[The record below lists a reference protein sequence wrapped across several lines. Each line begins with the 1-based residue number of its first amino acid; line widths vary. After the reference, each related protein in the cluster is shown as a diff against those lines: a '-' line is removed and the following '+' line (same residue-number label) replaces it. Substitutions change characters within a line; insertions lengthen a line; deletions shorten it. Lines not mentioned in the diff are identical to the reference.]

1 MMIMMKLKF
10 IDSSSDEKRKTKNIV
25 ETTVTERMI
34 FEFQELLIN
43 AKVRMSLNLMKK
55 MMMKRD

>member
-1 MMIMMKLKF
+1 MKLKF